1 MPAFGG
7 CAYMIRRWVSFLMCV
22 MIHPFFPFRF
32 LPPPVF
38 AQYSPRTPG
47 RNHRP
52 ASLFCFCQ
60 CPGARFRRPSHMSG
74 ADAPRPV
81 SPRGSALVSPFKR
94 RASAC
99 ARPFSS
105 ICNAC
110 PGLCLQRHPLPPGG
124 WFPAGVAVALSAR
137 GALRVVIR
145 NFSLGPYRA
154 FGANGHQKAPSRYGL
169 TFPCGPF
176 SLRDPPV
183 MDNGVRVRS
192 ERSPAGPAAQTAGR
206 RSRIRCPGGA
216 VAPRANE
223 DYGAK
228 GRAETGTGLPYAVT
242 VPPSSSVSAR
252 SSCASS
258 PRDKSSRVAGSR
270 ISGAIPRPMNA
281 VPSSRR

>member
-1 MPAFGG
+1 MSRRPLPPTIPYVRRRCAAPRFSPRVRARLTLQAASVRMRPAFQLHLQ
-7 CAYMIRRWVSFLMCV
+7 RL
-22 MIHPFFPFRF
+22 
-32 LPPPVF
+32 
-38 AQYSPRTPG
+38 
-47 RNHRP
+47 
-52 ASLFCFCQ
+52 
-60 CPGARFRRPSHMSG
+60 
-74 ADAPRPV
+74 PRPV
-81 SPRGSALVSPFKR
+81 PAAASAPAGRMVPCRRCGCAFRPWRAAGGDSQLFFGTVSCVRRQWASKSAKPLWPDVSVWSVFVARSTGYGQR
-94 RASAC
+94 RA
-99 ARPFSS
+99 
-105 ICNAC
+105 
-110 PGLCLQRHPLPPGG
+110 G
-124 WFPAGVAVALSAR
+124 
-137 GALRVVIR
+137 
-145 NFSLGPYRA
+145 
-154 FGANGHQKAPSRYGL
+154 
-169 TFPCGPF
+169 
-176 SLRDPPV
+176 
-183 MDNGVRVRS
+183 RS

>member
-1 MPAFGG
+1 MSRRPLPPTIPYVRRRCAAPRFSPRVRARLTLQAASVRMRPAFQLHLQ
-7 CAYMIRRWVSFLMCV
+7 RL
-22 MIHPFFPFRF
+22 
-32 LPPPVF
+32 
-38 AQYSPRTPG
+38 
-47 RNHRP
+47 
-52 ASLFCFCQ
+52 
-60 CPGARFRRPSHMSG
+60 
-74 ADAPRPV
+74 PRPV
-81 SPRGSALVSPFKR
+81 PAA
-94 RASAC
+94 ASA
-99 ARPFSS
+99 
-105 ICNAC
+105 
-110 PGLCLQRHPLPPGG
+110 
-124 WFPAGVAVALSAR
+124 PAGRMVPCRRCGCAFRPWRAAGGDSQL
-137 GALRVVIR
+137 
-145 NFSLGPYRA
+145 FLGPYRA

>member
-1 MPAFGG
+1 
-7 CAYMIRRWVSFLMCV
+7 MIRRWVSFLMCV

-38 AQYSPRTPG
+38 AQYSPRTSG
-47 RNHRP
+47 RKHRP

-154 FGANGHQKAPSRYGL
+154 FGANGHQKAPSHSALTLWFGSLFVAPSARYGQRM
-169 TFPCGPF
+169 CGF
-176 SLRDPPV
+176 AV
-183 MDNGVRVRS
+183 G
-192 ERSPAGPAAQTAGR
+192 EEQWPAAQTAGR

-242 VPPSSSVSAR
+242 APPSSSVSAR